1 MGIDAAEIGSR
12 QALLPKSKT
21 ATVLGDVRAG
31 FVVFLI
37 ALPLSIGIALAAGA
51 PPTAGILGAVIGG
64 ILGSLVTGSY
74 LTINGPAAGLIVIV
88 MGAIHDLGGGDL
100 KVGFPR
106 MLAALV
112 FAGVIQAV
120 FGLLRCGVLGLAVPG
135 SVIHGMLTA
144 IGMIIMVK
152 QLPVALGVV
161 STAKTIPDMIAAIP
175 HTVSSLNPE
184 VALIALVG
192 FYIIL
197 YMGQARGAIARWVP
211 APLIVIVVGVAMA
224 HLFDFEHVHLV
235 KSHWLEFTADERLL
249 LNLPNNLVTALV
261 FPDFSQLGTWEN
273 WRYVIEFAL
282 VGSIESILSAAAVDR
297 MDPLHRNSNL
307 DRELIGKGFCNVV
320 CGLVGGLPIIAEMVR
335 STANIKN
342 GARTRVANFSH
353 GIFILAAL
361 LLIPSLL
368 HLIPLAAL
376 AAILMSVGYS
386 LAHPSQLLK
395 TAKVG
400 RDHLAAYIV
409 TLLVTLFSD
418 LLIGVFAGIL
428 VEVGFNL
435 WRGSSI
441 RGLFRVRF
449 LVDEQPNQL
458 TLHVHSPLVFTNYLR
473 IRRQIER
480 MTNGGT
486 TDVSL
491 DLSLSQVIDHTVL
504 DQLNRLERD
513 LAKSGLSFQIR
524 FADDHVAVSK
534 HPLAA
539 RRLAKS
545 KVGVAATTSGGK

>member
-1 MGIDAAEIGSR
+1 MGTDAAEIGSR

-112 FAGVIQAV
+112 FAGLIQAV

-197 YMGQARGAIARWVP
+197 YMGQARGTIARWVP
-211 APLIVIVVGVAMA
+211 P
-224 HLFDFEHVHLV
+224 
-235 KSHWLEFTADERLL
+235 LL
-249 LNLPNNLVTALV
+249 L
-261 FPDFSQLGTWEN
+261 
-273 WRYVIEFAL
+273 
-282 VGSIESILSAAAVDR
+282 
-297 MDPLHRNSNL
+297 
-307 DRELIGKGFCNVV
+307 
-320 CGLVGGLPIIAEMVR
+320 
-335 STANIKN
+335 
-342 GARTRVANFSH
+342 
-353 GIFILAAL
+353 
-361 LLIPSLL
+361 
-368 HLIPLAAL
+368 
-376 AAILMSVGYS
+376 
-386 LAHPSQLLK
+386 
-395 TAKVG
+395 
-400 RDHLAAYIV
+400 
-409 TLLVTLFSD
+409 
-418 LLIGVFAGIL
+418 
-428 VEVGFNL
+428 
-435 WRGSSI
+435 
-441 RGLFRVRF
+441 
-449 LVDEQPNQL
+449 
-458 TLHVHSPLVFTNYLR
+458 
-473 IRRQIER
+473 
-480 MTNGGT
+480 
-486 TDVSL
+486 
-491 DLSLSQVIDHTVL
+491 
-504 DQLNRLERD
+504 
-513 LAKSGLSFQIR
+513 
-524 FADDHVAVSK
+524 
-534 HPLAA
+534 
-539 RRLAKS
+539 
-545 KVGVAATTSGGK
+545 